1 MCLYYDGQKTKECR
15 KEWKESGEKTRKFYK
30 NVLVYKHG
38 NGYRIR
44 SYWMENNYWNV
55 GENISDRPTKK
66 LSGTENKRKEIYRGI
81 HVYTRKDVFC
91 DYPTVRLEVTVNIDD
106 LVGIGSYP
114 VQDPVQAVFT
124 KVRVT
129 KKARKEAID
138 FAILNKRVCYTKC
151 EKFK

>member
-15 KEWKESGEKTRKFYK
+15 KKWKKSGEKTRKFHK
-30 NVLVYKHG
+30 HVLVYKHG

-44 SYWMENNYWNV
+44 SYWIENNYWDV

-66 LSGTENKRKEIYRGI
+66 LNGTENQRKEIYKGI
-81 HVYTRKDVFC
+81 HVYTRKNEFC
-91 DYPTVRLEVTVNIDD
+91 DYPMVRLEVTANVDD
-106 LVGIGSYP
+106 LVGIGFYT
-114 VQDPVQAVFT
+114 VEAVFT
-124 KVRVT
+124 KVRIT

-138 FAILNKRVCYTKC
+138 FARLNKRVFYPKY